1 MPKIQEVIKMTLTAM
16 AAIIALIC
24 GFIIGAGVTLAWE
37 WSRMRKVHRRYK
49 GVSR

>member
-1 MPKIQEVIKMTLTAM
+1 MTITGIATT
-16 AAIIALIC
+16 IALIS
-24 GFIIGAGVTLAWE
+24 GYIVGTGVTIAWE